1 MKEKRSMVQELEEQ
15 YGDDGTL
22 DMELTMQYLL
32 HVSLHNMFSVEDVVE
47 EDHIYLPAWEAVLR
61 PEIAQMDERGIVLH
75 FYLDVPKWGKSFFE
89 CCGGMGNTPK
99 TSLGM
104 AVGSFLFS
112 FMQGLNQMESGEE
125 MDTVTTEF
133 AGKIHKFSVFG
144 SNIVG
149 MGNQPGAD
157 YDVYWNIL
165 KEEIVKRLGNQKI
178 CFVKIYGAKMGDDIT
193 GECRIDDIKSEE
205 LSQMVARSVS
215 EWDIEGFASQKQF
228 FFIRQAEETTLPNP
242 YLGHEGEQLL
252 KERVI
257 TAAKIFRDCQSEE
270 DYDTMSA
277 RMAEALG
284 DATLAA
290 ECEMF
295 LPEMCA
301 ENAFQESTYSET
313 VDIQWQNGSGCKTV
327 YKNQLADYYPIWNM
341 LFSAFSEGVFG
352 EDTNEL
358 YRKYIEYSSI
368 GHALSQAL
376 EKESELS
383 DIRLSAL
390 IFSATDDFIL
400 R

>member
-1 MKEKRSMVQELEEQ
+1 
-15 YGDDGTL
+15 
-22 DMELTMQYLL
+22 
-32 HVSLHNMFSVEDVVE
+32 
-47 EDHIYLPAWEAVLR
+47 
-61 PEIAQMDERGIVLH
+61 
-75 FYLDVPKWGKSFFE
+75 
-89 CCGGMGNTPK
+89 
-99 TSLGM
+99 
-104 AVGSFLFS
+104 
-112 FMQGLNQMESGEE
+112 
-125 MDTVTTEF
+125 
-133 AGKIHKFSVFG
+133 
-144 SNIVG
+144 
-149 MGNQPGAD
+149 
-157 YDVYWNIL
+157 
-165 KEEIVKRLGNQKI
+165 
-178 CFVKIYGAKMGDDIT
+178 
-193 GECRIDDIKSEE
+193 
-205 LSQMVARSVS
+205 
-215 EWDIEGFASQKQF
+215 
-228 FFIRQAEETTLPNP
+228 
-242 YLGHEGEQLL
+242 
-252 KERVI
+252 
-257 TAAKIFRDCQSEE
+257 
-270 DYDTMSA
+270 
-277 RMAEALG
+277 MAEALG

>member
-1 MKEKRSMVQELEEQ
+1 MEEKSTIQQVVEEQ
-15 YGDDGTL
+15 YGEDGTL

-47 EDHIYLPAWEAVLR
+47 EDYIYLPAWEAVLK
-61 PEIAQMDERGIVLH
+61 PEIAQLDERGIVLH
-75 FYLDVPKWGKSFFE
+75 FYLDVPRWGKSFFE
-89 CCGGMGNTPK
+89 CCVGMGNTPK

-112 FMQGLNQMESGEE
+112 FMQGLEQMESGEE
-125 MDTVTTEF
+125 MDSVSTEF
-133 AGKIHKFSVFG
+133 AGNVHKFSVFG

-149 MGNQPGAD
+149 MGNQPAAD
-157 YDVYWNIL
+157 YDVYWNKL
-165 KEEIVKRLGNQKI
+165 KEEIVRRLGNQKI
-178 CFVKIYGAKMGDDIT
+178 CFVKIYGAKMGDEIT

-205 LSQMVARSVS
+205 LSQMVAEIVS
-215 EWDIEGFASQKQF
+215 EWEIEGFGSHKQF

-242 YLGHEGEQLL
+242 YVGREGERLL
-252 KERVI
+252 KEKVI
-257 TAAKIFRDCQSEE
+257 TAARIFWNCQSEE
-270 DYDTMSA
+270 DYDTMSM

-301 ENAFQESTYSET
+301 ENAFPEPTYSET

-327 YKNQLADYYPIWNM
+327 YKNQLSDYYPIWNVW
-341 LFSAFSEGVFG
+341 FSALSEGVFG
-352 EDTNEL
+352 DDSNEI

-376 EKESELS
+376 DNESDLS
-383 DIRLSAL
+383 NIKLSAL
-390 IFSATDDFIL
+390 IFSVTDSFIL